1 MLPKGNMQQLMK
13 QAQQMQKKMEEAQKE
28 LEAKE
33 VTGTAGGGMV
43 TVVATGKKTLKSIK
57 IEPEILQEDPEMV
70 EDMIVA
76 AVNQA
81 MQQVDDLTQN
91 TLRRYYRRY
100 EYPRIL
106 KEFSWPASPK
116 LLQRSNDFFQNS
128 PVSGVNPP
136 GVSRFI

>member
-28 LEAKE
+28 LETKE

-81 MQQVDDLTQN
+81 MQKVDEITQDSLGGITGGMN
-91 TLRRYYRRY
+91 
-100 EYPRIL
+100 I
-106 KEFSWPASPK
+106 
-116 LLQRSNDFFQNS
+116 
-128 PVSGVNPP
+128 P
-136 GVSRFI
+136 GF

>member
-1 MLPKGNMQQLMK
+1 MEDFFIFDGKYNIQQAKEFNMLPKGNMQQLMK

-28 LEAKE
+28 LEAQE

-57 IEPEILQEDPEMV
+57 IEPEILSEDPEMV

-81 MQQVDDLTQN
+81 MQSVDELTQN
-91 TLRRYYRRY
+91 
-100 EYPRIL
+100 
-106 KEFSWPASPK
+106 K
-116 LLQRSNDFFQNS
+116 LGGITGGMNI
-128 PVSGVNPP
+128 P
-136 GVSRFI
+136 GF

>member
-13 QAQQMQKKMEEAQKE
+13 QAQQMQKKMEDAQKE

-43 TVVATGKKTLKSIK
+43 TVVATGKKMLKSIK
-57 IEPEILQEDPEMV
+57 IEPEILNEDPEMV

-81 MQQVDDLTQN
+81 MQAVDELTQS
-91 TLRRYYRRY
+91 TLGG
-100 EYPRIL
+100 ITGGM
-106 KEFSWPASPK
+106 
-116 LLQRSNDFFQNS
+116 NI
-128 PVSGVNPP
+128 P
-136 GVSRFI
+136 GF

>member
-1 MLPKGNMQQLMK
+1 MITKGNMQQLMK
-13 QAQQMQKKMEEAQKE
+13 QAQQMQRKMEEAQRE

-81 MQQVDDLTQN
+81 MQQVDELTQS
-91 TLRRYYRRY
+91 TLGG
-100 EYPRIL
+100 ITGGM
-106 KEFSWPASPK
+106 
-116 LLQRSNDFFQNS
+116 NI
-128 PVSGVNPP
+128 P
-136 GVSRFI
+136 GF

>member
-13 QAQQMQKKMEEAQKE
+13 QAQQMQKKMEDAQRE

-57 IEPEILQEDPEMV
+57 IEPEILKEDPEMV

-81 MQQVDDLTQN
+81 MQQVDDLTQD
-91 TLRRYYRRY
+91 TLGG
-100 EYPRIL
+100 ITGGM
-106 KEFSWPASPK
+106 
-116 LLQRSNDFFQNS
+116 NI
-128 PVSGVNPP
+128 P
-136 GVSRFI
+136 GF

>member
-57 IEPEILQEDPEMV
+57 IE
-70 EDMIVA
+70 
-76 AVNQA
+76 
-81 MQQVDDLTQN
+81 
-91 TLRRYYRRY
+91 
-100 EYPRIL
+100 
-106 KEFSWPASPK
+106 
-116 LLQRSNDFFQNS
+116 
-128 PVSGVNPP
+128 
-136 GVSRFI
+136 

>member
-57 IEPEILQEDPEMV
+57 IEPEILKEDPEMV

-81 MQQVDDLTQN
+81 MQQVDELTQD
-91 TLRRYYRRY
+91 TLGG
-100 EYPRIL
+100 ITGGM
-106 KEFSWPASPK
+106 
-116 LLQRSNDFFQNS
+116 NI
-128 PVSGVNPP
+128 P
-136 GVSRFI
+136 GF

>member
-13 QAQQMQKKMEEAQKE
+13 QAQQMQKKMEEAQRE

-57 IEPEILQEDPEMV
+57 IEPEILKEDPEMV
-70 EDMIVA
+70 EDLIVA

-81 MQQVDDLTQN
+81 MQQVDELTQN
-91 TLRRYYRRY
+91 TLGG
-100 EYPRIL
+100 ITGGM
-106 KEFSWPASPK
+106 
-116 LLQRSNDFFQNS
+116 NI
-128 PVSGVNPP
+128 P
-136 GVSRFI
+136 GF